1 MAYSLRR
8 RDAQRGSI
16 VLAAWQTT
24 RGDVRET
31 TDATGDTGDG
41 RGAAASETGPPV
53 PGPGTAIGEPRACS
67 HVRAGRSD
75 DAESDRDLGQ
85 TAPADAPSGR
95 RREQPSPSRDD
106 NNVRTLGLRLRSLL
120 VPVV

>member
-1 MAYSLRR
+1 LLAGFAATRRFSGDESSLSALPMAYSLRR

-41 RGAAASETGPPV
+41 DCWMPGCGLTKQKTG
-53 PGPGTAIGEPRACS
+53 
-67 HVRAGRSD
+67 
-75 DAESDRDLGQ
+75 
-85 TAPADAPSGR
+85 
-95 RREQPSPSRDD
+95 
-106 NNVRTLGLRLRSLL
+106 
-120 VPVV
+120 